1 LTFFHRYLGSY
12 LKIYLEKKTVSVSAS
27 GAAIA
32 AIYIHS
38 LGWAIGLYSL
48 PYLFGAELWP
58 NRIRSFG
65 GSLSQGFHWFFY
77 FALTKATPS
86 ILTSMG
92 TYGAFFFFAAWC
104 LVAWIYSFIMIPET
118 SGRTLE
124 SMDKLFEY
132 KWYEMRKNAYSDQES
147 VVAKVSEKDLEK
159 NTDERVEFAG
169 NEDK

>member
-1 LTFFHRYLGSY
+1 MTLYRYLGAY
-12 LKIYLEKKTVSVSAS
+12 LKIYLSRKTVSS
-27 GAAIA
+27 GASDTAIA

-38 LGWAIGLYSL
+38 FGWAIGLYSL

-65 GSLSQGFHWFFY
+65 SSLSQGFHWFFY

-86 ILTSMG
+86 ILQSMG

-104 LVAWIYSFIMIPET
+104 LVAWIYTFIMIPET

-124 SMDKLFEY
+124 SMDKLFEF
-132 KWYEMRKNAYSDQES
+132 KWYEMRRNAYIDQDS
-147 VVAKVSEKDLEK
+147 AVAKVLEEDPEK
-159 NTDERVEFAG
+159 NLDENIEFAG
-169 NEDK
+169 QPK